1 MTIDRPVRYRVDM
14 TVEVEQPGLSQ
25 KIAAK
30 LLELSETGAFVG
42 EGDGLD
48 AWEPEGRA
56 RMALPIPG
64 GAPWAATIRIVRHG
78 RAMLDLKQ
86 RGLDHMSIGV
96 PGWGVEFL
104 ELPDEELERLRDFLE
119 LLDTR

>member
-1 MTIDRPVRYRVDM
+1 MTVDRPVRYRVDM
-14 TVEVEQPGLSQ
+14 TVEVQVSEQQEKVP
-25 KIAAK
+25 AK

-42 EGDGLD
+42 DGAGLD
-48 AWEPEGRA
+48 EWEPEGRA
-56 RMALPIPG
+56 RLALPIPG
-64 GAPWAATIRIVRHG
+64 GGAWSAEIRIVRHG
-78 RAMLDLKQ
+78 RAMLDLRQ

-104 ELPDEELERLRDFLE
+104 DLPDDELERLRDFLE